1 MTRKLTLSINEKTVQ
16 KAKRISRRRGK
27 SISRMVEEYLNS
39 IIEKEDKTTGPIEE
53 IMEIMKKHKS
63 KVPLPADGD
72 YNKMVND
79 WRYEEYLKRS
89 KPKRRK

>member
-1 MTRKLTLSINEKTVQ
+1 MTRKLTLSINEKTVL
-16 KAKRISRRRGK
+16 KARRISRRRGK

-39 IIEKEDKTTGPIEE
+39 IVEKENKTDPIGE

-63 KVPLPADGD
+63 KILLPADGN

-79 WRYEEYLKRS
+79 WRYEEYLKKS
-89 KPKRRK
+89 KPKSRK

>member
-1 MTRKLTLSINEKTVQ
+1 MTRKLTLSINEKTVL
-16 KAKRISRRRGK
+16 KARRISRKRGK

-39 IIEKEDKTTGPIEE
+39 IVEKENKTDPIEE

-63 KVPLPADGD
+63 KIPLPADGN

-79 WRYEEYLKRS
+79 WRYEEYLKKS
-89 KPKRRK
+89 KPKSRK